1 MAERTPTEKPQA
13 KPVKKV
19 ATPAEKQLLAK
30 VKRLNLK
37 LGRVK
42 NLTEQLE
49 KVAEKGEGMTPA
61 QVKALSKKLMTAI
74 TS

>member
-1 MAERTPTEKPQA
+1 MPERTPTEKPQA

-19 ATPAEKQLLAK
+19 TTPAEKQLLAK

-42 NLTEQLE
+42 NLAEQLE

>member
-19 ATPAEKQLLAK
+19 TTPAEKQLLAK

-42 NLTEQLE
+42 NLAEQLE